1 VLVRP
6 TVLAAKVIGLAI
18 RVHRNLGPGLLESAY
33 EACLAQEFTLG
44 GIEFGRQMPVPVLYR
59 GLAIDCAYRA
69 DMIVDGTLLLEI
81 KSVNE
86 FSSIHQA
93 QVLTYLKLLG
103 LRQGMLMNFNRNRL
117 VDGIRN
123 VLV

>member
-1 VLVRP
+1 
-6 TVLAAKVIGLAI
+6 
-18 RVHRNLGPGLLESAY
+18 
-33 EACLAQEFTLG
+33 
-44 GIEFGRQMPVPVLYR
+44 
-59 GLAIDCAYRA
+59 
-69 DMIVDGTLLLEI
+69 MIVDGTLLLEI